1 MMNYEEFYEYL
12 KGDSHKVFG
21 FDFPDE
27 RDYWNVDYK
36 GNTGWIYIPQHIT
49 IEKYDNAVIGS
60 IEFIRYKDITYC
72 GE

>member
-1 MMNYEEFYEYL
+1 MMNYEEIYEYL
-12 KGDSHKVFG
+12 KGHSHKVLEFG
-21 FDFPDE
+21 FPDE

-49 IEKYDNAVIGS
+49 IEKLDNAVIGH